1 MNETRIFAD
10 AYETTFADPMEMLDF
25 LAERGKAAVWI
36 RKPTKSLRLVPIS
49 QEAEHIEDSSVEDW
63 EEILKDTE
71 KNTQLALKVRG
82 ETYPVRNCAIKTILD
97 RAGIS
102 GAGLRKLE
110 KSNYA
115 KVVNYCLKVAKGDAL
130 IKIADGKVSAV
141 HGGDSHDYS
150 ILDMRAVFETTMQ
163 YLDSNF
169 RGNSY
174 IEGSGAFDHSIV
186 SAMWELGGNQ
196 ELLDTYRTAL
206 KDHGMSDKVIAP
218 AVRLT
223 TSDVAASGANLYP
236 MLLCENGNRTINLG
250 SPIKLAHTGGADLVQ
265 FMGNLRMLCSRYQ
278 DAIADMT
285 KLMDIEIQNPL
296 NCLKLVMKRIG
307 IRKKLINDVAELFE
321 YQSGNAPCTAH
332 DIYFAINEAS
342 FCAACDGM
350 QGHGIISL
358 EEQVTRALTLDW
370 KEYDVSGAIKW

>member
-1 MNETRIFAD
+1 
-10 AYETTFADPMEMLDF
+10 ME
-25 LAERGKAAVWI
+25 ASSAA
-36 RKPTKSLRLVPIS
+36 
-49 QEAEHIEDSSVEDW
+49 DW

-82 ETYPVRNCAIKTILD
+82 ETYPVRDCAIKTILD

-115 KVVNYCLKVAKGDAL
+115 RVVNYCLKVAKGDAL

-163 YLDSNF
+163 YLDTNF
-169 RGNSY
+169 KGSSY
-174 IEGSGAFDHSIV
+174 MEGFGAFDHSIV

-206 KDHGMSDKVIAP
+206 ADHGMTDKVIAP

-236 MLLCENGNRTINLG
+236 MLLCDSGNRTISLG

-265 FMGNLRMLCSRYQ
+265 FMNNLRMLCSRYQ
-278 DAIADMT
+278 DAVADMT
-285 KLMDIEIQNPL
+285 KLMDIEIRNPL

-307 IRKKLINDVAELFE
+307 IRKKLINEVAEMFE
-321 YQSGNAPCTAH
+321 SQNGTDPCTAH
-332 DIYFAINEAS
+332 DLYFAINEAC
-342 FCAACDGM
+342 FFAACEGM

-358 EEQVTRALTLDW
+358 EEQVTRALALNW

>member
-1 MNETRIFAD
+1 MDKKIYLRKVEKHMNETRIYAD
-10 AYETTFADPMEMLDF
+10 AFETTFANPKEMLDF
-25 LAERGKAAVWI
+25 LAERAKAATWI
-36 RKPTKSLRLVPIS
+36 RKPTRSLRLVPIS
-49 QEAEHIEDSSVEDW
+49 QEAEHMEASSTADW

-82 ETYPVRNCAIKTILD
+82 ETYPVRDCAIKTILD

-163 YLDSNF
+163 YLDTNF
-169 RGNSY
+169 KGSSY
-174 IEGSGAFDHSIV
+174 MEGSGAFDHSIV

-206 KDHGMSDKVIAP
+206 ADHGMADKVIAP
-218 AVRLT
+218 AVRISTQCCYVTAGTEPSVLEAR
-223 TSDVAASGANLYP
+223 SSW
-236 MLLCENGNRTINLG
+236 
-250 SPIKLAHTGGADLVQ
+250 PIREA
-265 FMGNLRMLCSRYQ
+265 
-278 DAIADMT
+278 
-285 KLMDIEIQNPL
+285 
-296 NCLKLVMKRIG
+296 RIW
-307 IRKKLINDVAELFE
+307 
-321 YQSGNAPCTAH
+321 Y
-332 DIYFAINEAS
+332 
-342 FCAACDGM
+342 
-350 QGHGIISL
+350 SL
-358 EEQVTRALTLDW
+358 
-370 KEYDVSGAIKW
+370 

>member
-10 AYETTFADPMEMLDF
+10 AYETTFANPKEMLDF
-25 LAERGKAAVWI
+25 LAERAKAATWI

-49 QEAEHIEDSSVEDW
+49 QEAEHMEDSSVEDW

-82 ETYPVRNCAIKTILD
+82 ESYPVRDCAIKTILD

-163 YLDSNF
+163 YLGSNF
-169 RGNSY
+169 EGSSY

-196 ELLDTYRTAL
+196 ELLDITREQKPMRNYRN
-206 KDHGMSDKVIAP
+206 MW
-218 AVRLT
+218 R
-223 TSDVAASGANLYP
+223 
-236 MLLCENGNRTINLG
+236 C
-250 SPIKLAHTGGADLVQ
+250 
-265 FMGNLRMLCSRYQ
+265 
-278 DAIADMT
+278 
-285 KLMDIEIQNPL
+285 
-296 NCLKLVMKRIG
+296 
-307 IRKKLINDVAELFE
+307 RKKIKIDQRMIFYGKNRKVLEMVIFRLILK
-321 YQSGNAPCTAH
+321 G
-332 DIYFAINEAS
+332 
-342 FCAACDGM
+342 
-350 QGHGIISL
+350 
-358 EEQVTRALTLDW
+358 
-370 KEYDVSGAIKW
+370 

>member
-1 MNETRIFAD
+1 MNETRIYAD
-10 AYETTFADPMEMLDF
+10 AFETTFANPKEMLDF
-25 LAERGKAAVWI
+25 LAERAKAATWI
-36 RKPTKSLRLVPIS
+36 RKPTRSLRLVPIS
-49 QEAEHIEDSSVEDW
+49 QEAEHMEASSTADW

-82 ETYPVRNCAIKTILD
+82 ETYPVRDCAIKTILD

-115 KVVNYCLKVAKGDAL
+115 RVVNYCLKVAKGDAL

-163 YLDSNF
+163 YLDTNF
-169 RGNSY
+169 KGSSY
-174 IEGSGAFDHSIV
+174 MEGSGAFDHSIV

-206 KDHGMSDKVIAP
+206 ADHGMADKVIAP

-223 TSDVAASGANLYP
+223 T
-236 MLLCENGNRTINLG
+236 
-250 SPIKLAHTGGADLVQ
+250 
-265 FMGNLRMLCSRYQ
+265 
-278 DAIADMT
+278 
-285 KLMDIEIQNPL
+285 
-296 NCLKLVMKRIG
+296 
-307 IRKKLINDVAELFE
+307 
-321 YQSGNAPCTAH
+321 
-332 DIYFAINEAS
+332 
-342 FCAACDGM
+342 
-350 QGHGIISL
+350 
-358 EEQVTRALTLDW
+358 
-370 KEYDVSGAIKW
+370 